1 MCCGAGWASGIRPTG
16 YPIGTRPAAPAPYD
30 PAVLSLRSGVR
41 PGAVWI
47 GLFLSAVGVA
57 AYVVLPLRTGQVGFD
72 SAASVLY
79 FDRIVAG
86 RHLEAFV
93 TATPKPLLTLLYGAV
108 HAVVPD
114 WRAISWLAIV
124 AFGLA
129 VVLAAHLALRLDG
142 ISAAAFA
149 AAGFMGSGT
158 LLADVALGY
167 ALVWALLGWLI
178 AGLALTSVPRPRF
191 GMAGL
196 GLLVAG
202 TARFESILLTLVAI
216 AAVVGWWLM
225 ARSGRAPSMPRS
237 AWLLSVGLVQLP
249 IQWAHDWLLT
259 GDPLFSLSVPVRG
272 TRPDELIGPFERAI
286 WIVHRYLDSGSLLFL
301 GILGVTAL
309 VLAQKW
315 PVVAGIA
322 VLGPGIA
329 AFLVFLE
336 FRHIYVSSRYAGPI
350 DLAILFSAAIG
361 FATVVAPGV
370 RSLLA
375 ELPRVRLSLR
385 PDAAL
390 VPIGLL
396 AGILFASPFTIFAS
410 DVVETARSNLTLHS
424 NAIAAEMVIAT
435 AGNFPEGSGPALLV
449 PALLRPQMAVDLDLP
464 VSAVGGLSV
473 DALDSSGAGLHP
485 GEILYH
491 DRRGDPADPAFA
503 ILETTVPATLGSI
516 GIVPIASDPRRG
528 WWVVRIERIG

>member
-1 MCCGAGWASGIRPTG
+1 
-16 YPIGTRPAAPAPYD
+16 
-30 PAVLSLRSGVR
+30 VLPLRSAVR

-47 GLFLSAVGVA
+47 GLFLAAAAVA
-57 AYVVLPLRTGQVGFD
+57 AYVVLPIRTGQVGFD
-72 SAASVLY
+72 AAASVLY

-93 TATPKPLLTLLYGAV
+93 TATPKPLLTLLYGLV
-108 HAVVPD
+108 HAAIPD
-114 WRAISWLAIV
+114 WRAISWLAIA

-129 VVLAAHLALRLDG
+129 VVLAARLALRLRG

-149 AAGFMGSGT
+149 AAGFIGSGT
-158 LLADVALGY
+158 LLADVALAY

-178 AGLALTSVPRPRF
+178 AGLALTSTPRPRF
-191 GMAGL
+191 GLAGL

-202 TARFESILLTLVAI
+202 TARFESILLTLVAV
-216 AAVVGWWLM
+216 AAIFGWWFM

-237 AWLLSVGLVQLP
+237 AWLLGAGLVQVP

-272 TRPDELIGPFERAI
+272 TRVDELIGPFERAI
-286 WIVHRYLDSGSLLFL
+286 WIVHRYLDSGGLLFL
-301 GILGVTAL
+301 GVLGVTAL
-309 VLAQKW
+309 VLARKW
-315 PVVAGIA
+315 PVVAGLA

-361 FATVVAPGV
+361 FAAVVAPGV

-375 ELPRVRLSLR
+375 ELPRVRWAPR

-390 VPIGLL
+390 VAIGLL
-396 AGILFASPFTIFAS
+396 AGILFVSPFAN
-410 DVVETARSNLTLHS
+410 DVVGTARSNLTLHS
-424 NAIAAEMVIAT
+424 NAIAAETIISSADS
-435 AGNFPEGSGPALLV
+435 FPEGSGPVILV
-449 PALLRPQMAVDLDLP
+449 PALLRPQLAVDLGLP
-464 VSAVGGLSV
+464 VSAVGGLSAA
-473 DALDSSGAGLHP
+473 ALDPSGAGLRP
-485 GEILYH
+485 GQILYH
-491 DRRGDPADPAFA
+491 DRRGDPADPAFV
-503 ILETTVPATLGSI
+503 ILESTVPATLGSV
-516 GIVPIASDPRRG
+516 GIVPIASDPRLG
-528 WWVVRIERIG
+528 WWVVRIERSGG